1 MQLPTNYDSWLT
13 TEPESQVIAT
23 SWNDE
28 PIYNGDEVYKTP
40 SGDYVL
46 ADELQE
52 WVEHNI
58 GKPFELWK
66 EDL

>member
-13 TEPESQVIAT
+13 TAPEAQVIT
-23 SWNDE
+23 TTWNNE
-28 PIYNGDEVYKTP
+28 PLYNGDEVYETP
-40 SGDYVL
+40 SGDYVM
-46 ADELQE
+46 ASELQE

>member
-1 MQLPTNYDSWLT
+1 MRDSLGV
-13 TEPESQVIAT
+13 PLQPSESKLIAT
-23 SWNDE
+23 TWNNE
-28 PIYNGDEVYKTP
+28 PLYNGDEVYETP

-58 GKPFELWK
+58 GKSFELWK

>member
-1 MQLPTNYDSWLT
+1 MQLPTNYDNWLT
-13 TEPESQVIAT
+13 SAPESQVIAT
-23 SWNDE
+23 TWNNE
-28 PIYNGDEVYKTP
+28 PIYDGDVIHRTP